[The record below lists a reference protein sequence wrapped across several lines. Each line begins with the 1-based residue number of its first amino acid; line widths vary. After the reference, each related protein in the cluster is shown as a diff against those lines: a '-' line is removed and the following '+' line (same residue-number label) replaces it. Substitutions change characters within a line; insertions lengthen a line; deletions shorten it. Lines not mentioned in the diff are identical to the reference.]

1 MARSPRN
8 ESAET
13 GADARTD
20 KYQKV
25 PEQAQ
30 QLSSPMK
37 RNTFTSTKKNREQK
51 QWRPNGKQVQT

>member
-1 MARSPRN
+1 MARSPRDKRAKP
-8 ESAET
+8 SAN
-13 GADARTD
+13 ARTD